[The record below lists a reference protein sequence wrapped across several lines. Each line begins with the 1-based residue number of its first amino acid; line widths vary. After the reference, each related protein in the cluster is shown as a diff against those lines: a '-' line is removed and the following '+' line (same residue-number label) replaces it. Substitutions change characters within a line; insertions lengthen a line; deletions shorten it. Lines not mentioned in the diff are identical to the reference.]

1 MHRRGRNHAKPQHQ
15 WTEYVRR
22 GGARYAATLGHPRT
36 IADDR
41 HQIRLRRR
49 PVPRLHGSRQRRSG
63 AILPDRDQRRR
74 RQEDYHH
81 RRPQRQGRSSLAEG
95 LDRRAGAAMRLLPVR
110 PDHAGSGTAF
120 QEPEADQGRS
130 GGAYGRQSLPLH
142 DLFAHPEG
150 DHARRVRNAYRLQR
164 GNRAEGNM
172 NRHVKITAPGP
183 ADLSRRSFMVGSAAA
198 GLALG
203 YSIVP
208 GMLGADQ
215 ALAATS
221 NFDPSV
227 WYSIAP
233 DGMRTGTRRKADM
246 GEPLASTMAQ
256 IISEELGSSWKD
268 MRVQLASN
276 DPKFNDPVL
285 GAQITGGSW
294 STMMN
299 FDAMS
304 RAGAAGRMAWTEAA
318 AATMGVPAS
327 ELIVRDS
334 VISHPKSKKSMTF
347 ADVVKSGKATKT
359 FTPDE
364 LKAIKLKTPDQYTM
378 IGVSVPQL
386 DIPSKT
392 NGTAKYGIDVML
404 PGMVYGKVVTPPV
417 RYGAIVKAVDDS
429 EAKKVPGFIK
439 AVTLDDK
446 TGTTTGWVVAVAN
459 TYANARKA
467 ADALKVTYDGGPNA
481 KLSSESLFAEAKRL
495 QALDDSGQF
504 FVKDGDT
511 AAAFGT
517 AAKTMEAEYTTNI
530 NIHAPME
537 PMNATAQLQGDIWH
551 IYSGNQFATR
561 SGAIAAGAAGVDPKF
576 VVMHQMW
583 LGGGFGRR
591 LGADLMV
598 PAVQAAKAGGK
609 PVKVIFSREDD
620 MTMDFSRPLTFQ
632 KIKAGLDAD
641 GKLIAM
647 NHDVVSAWPTKRW
660 GIPDF
665 LSPSADK
672 KGGLDAFTVNGAD
685 FFYSVPNHNV
695 RAILN
700 EMAHNATPSGQLRS
714 VAPGWTFWAVESMV
728 DEIAHAVGKDPAQY
742 RIDML
747 DGKGANAGGAQRLR
761 NTLLAAMGL
770 SGYGT
775 RQLPKG
781 EGMGVACVSSQE
793 RATASWTACVAHV
806 AVAPSGEVKVKKLT
820 VATDVG
826 TQVHP
831 DNIRAQVEG
840 AALWGLSLAMYEK
853 ATPKDGGI
861 EQTNFDTYTPLRMSQ
876 VPEVAI
882 TVIANGEKPTGVG
895 EPAVT
900 VVAPAIGNAIFNACG
915 ARVRSLP
922 ITAEAVKGAMKA

>member
-1 MHRRGRNHAKPQHQ
+1 
-15 WTEYVRR
+15 
-22 GGARYAATLGHPRT
+22 
-36 IADDR
+36 
-41 HQIRLRRR
+41 
-49 PVPRLHGSRQRRSG
+49 
-63 AILPDRDQRRR
+63 
-74 RQEDYHH
+74 
-81 RRPQRQGRSSLAEG
+81 
-95 LDRRAGAAMRLLPVR
+95 
-110 PDHAGSGTAF
+110 
-120 QEPEADQGRS
+120 
-130 GGAYGRQSLPLH
+130 
-142 DLFAHPEG
+142 
-150 DHARRVRNAYRLQR
+150 
-164 GNRAEGNM
+164 M
-172 NRHVKITAPGP
+172 NTHMKITKAEP
-183 ADLSRRSFMVGSAAA
+183 ADLSRRSFLVGTAAA

-203 YSIVP
+203 YSAVP
-208 GMLGADQ
+208 GLDS
-215 ALAATS
+215 ALAATAPA

-233 DGMRTGTRRKADM
+233 DGLVTVTCGKADM
-246 GEPLASTMAQ
+246 GQHIASTMAQ
-256 IISEELGSSWKD
+256 IVCEELGANWKD

-304 RAGAAGRMAWTEAA
+304 RAGAAGRIALTEAA
-318 AATMGVPAS
+318 AASMGVPAG
-327 ELIVRDS
+327 ELVVRGG
-334 VISHPKSKKSMTF
+334 VISHPKSKKQMSF

-359 FTPDE
+359 FTADE
-364 LKAIKLKTPDQYTM
+364 LKAISLKTPDQYTM

-404 PGMVYGKVVTPPV
+404 PGMAYGAIVTPPV
-417 RYGAIVKAVDDS
+417 RYGATVKSVDDS
-429 EAKKVPGFIK
+429 AAKKVPGFIK

-459 TYANARKA
+459 TYANAKKA
-467 ADALKVTYDGGPNA
+467 ADVLKIAYDGGPNA
-481 KLSSESLFAEAKRL
+481 KLSSESLFTEAKRL
-495 QALDDSGQF
+495 QGLDDSGQF

-511 AAAFGT
+511 QAAFGT
-517 AAKTMEAEYTTNI
+517 AAKTLEAEYTTNI

-537 PMNATAQLQGDIWH
+537 PMNATAEFKGDILH

-561 SGAIAAGAAGVDPKF
+561 SGAIAAGAAGIDPKF

-591 LGADLMV
+591 LDADMMV
-598 PAVQAAKAGGK
+598 PAVQAAKAVGR
-609 PVKVIFSREDD
+609 PVKVIYSREND
-620 MTMDFSRPLTFQ
+620 MTMDFSRPLTYQ
-632 KIKAGLDAD
+632 KVKAGLDAD
-641 GKLIAM
+641 GRLVAL
-647 NHDVVSAWPTKRW
+647 NHDVVSAWPTARW

-665 LSPSADK
+665 LSPSVDK
-672 KGGLDAFTVNGAD
+672 KGPLDAFTVNGAD
-685 FFYSVPNHNV
+685 FFYTVPNHNV
-695 RAILN
+695 RAIKN
-700 EMAHNATPSGQLRS
+700 EMAHDATPSGQLRS

-728 DEIAHAVGKDPAQY
+728 DEIAHSVGKDPAQY

-761 NTLLAAMGL
+761 NTLLAAMGMA
-770 SGYGT
+770 GYGT
-775 RQLPKG
+775 KQLPKG

-840 AALWGLSLAMYEK
+840 AALWGMSLAMFEK
-853 ATPKDGGI
+853 ATLKDGGI
-861 EQTNFDTYTPLRMSQ
+861 EQRNFDTYTPLRMSQ
-876 VPEVAI
+876 MPEVAVS
-882 TVIANGEKPTGVG
+882 VIANGEKATGVG

-900 VVAPAIGNAIFNACG
+900 VVAPAIGNAVFNAVG

-922 ITAEAVKGAMKA
+922 ITADAVKAAMKA

>member
-1 MHRRGRNHAKPQHQ
+1 M
-15 WTEYVRR
+15 
-22 GGARYAATLGHPRT
+22 
-36 IADDR
+36 
-41 HQIRLRRR
+41 
-49 PVPRLHGSRQRRSG
+49 
-63 AILPDRDQRRR
+63 
-74 RQEDYHH
+74 
-81 RRPQRQGRSSLAEG
+81 
-95 LDRRAGAAMRLLPVR
+95 DRRAGSAMRLLPVR
-110 PDHAGSGTAF
+110 TDHAGSVAAREEF
-120 QEPEADQGRS
+120 QPDQGRS
-130 GGAYGRQSLPLH
+130 SGAHGRQSLPLH
-142 DLFAHPEG
+142 DLFADSEG
-150 DHARRVRNAYRLQR
+150 DHARGFRNAHRLHR
-164 GNRAEGNM
+164 NRAEGNM
-172 NRHVKITAPGP
+172 NTHVKNATGEP
-183 ADLSRRSFMVGSAAA
+183 ADLSRRSFLVGSAAA

-203 YSIVP
+203 YSAVP
-208 GMLGADQ
+208 GLLGNDH
-215 ALAATS
+215 ALAATG

-233 DGMRTGTRRKADM
+233 DGIVTVTCGKADM
-246 GEPLASTMAQ
+246 GQHIASTMAQ

-276 DPKFNDPVL
+276 DPKYNDPVL

-304 RAGAAGRMAWTEAA
+304 RAGAAGRIALTEAA
-318 AATMGVPAS
+318 ATAMSVPAG
-327 ELIVRDS
+327 ELVVRES
-334 VISHPKSKKSMTF
+334 TISHPKSKKSMTF
-347 ADVVKSGKATKT
+347 AEIVKSGKITKT

-364 LKAIKLKTPDQYTM
+364 LKAIALKPADQYTM

-404 PGMVYGKVVTPPV
+404 PGMVYGKLVTPPV
-417 RYGAIVKAVDDS
+417 RYGATVKSVDDS
-429 EAKKVPGFIK
+429 AAKKVPGFIK

-446 TGTTTGWVVAVAN
+446 TATTTGWVVAVAD
-459 TYANARKA
+459 TYANARRA
-467 ADALKVTYDGGPNA
+467 ADVLKIDYDGGPNA
-481 KLSSESLFAEAKRL
+481 KLSSESLLTEAKRL
-495 QALDDSGQF
+495 QGLDDSGLF

-517 AAKTMEAEYTTNI
+517 AAKVMEAEYTTNI

-551 IYSGNQFATR
+551 LYSGNQFATR

-591 LGADLMV
+591 LDADMMV
-598 PAVQAAKAGGK
+598 PAVQAAKAVGK
-609 PVKVIFSREDD
+609 PVKVIYSREND
-620 MTMDFSRPLTFQ
+620 MTMDFSRPLTLQ
-632 KIKAGLDAD
+632 KVKAGVDAD
-641 GKLIAM
+641 GKLIAL

-665 LSPSADK
+665 LTPSVDK
-672 KGGLDAFTVNGAD
+672 KGGLDGFTVNGAD
-685 FFYSVPNHNV
+685 FFYTVPNHNV

-728 DEIAHAVGKDPAQY
+728 DELAHAAGKDPAQF
-742 RIDML
+742 RIEML
-747 DGKGANAGGAQRLR
+747 DGKGANNGGAQRLR
-761 NTLLAAMGL
+761 NALLAAMGL
-770 SGYGT
+770 AGYGT
-775 RQLPKG
+775 RELPKG
-781 EGMGVACVSSQE
+781 EGIGVACVSSQE
-793 RATASWTACVAHV
+793 RATASFTACAAHV

-840 AALWGLSLAMYEK
+840 AALWVLSLALYEK
-853 ATPKDGGI
+853 ATLKDGGI

-882 TVIANGEKPTGVG
+882 SVIANGEKATGVG

-900 VVAPAIGNAIFNACG
+900 VIAPALANAIFNASG
-915 ARVRSLP
+915 ARIRSLP
-922 ITAEAVKGAMKA
+922 ITAEAVKAAMTKA

>member
-1 MHRRGRNHAKPQHQ
+1 
-15 WTEYVRR
+15 
-22 GGARYAATLGHPRT
+22 
-36 IADDR
+36 
-41 HQIRLRRR
+41 
-49 PVPRLHGSRQRRSG
+49 
-63 AILPDRDQRRR
+63 
-74 RQEDYHH
+74 
-81 RRPQRQGRSSLAEG
+81 
-95 LDRRAGAAMRLLPVR
+95 
-110 PDHAGSGTAF
+110 
-120 QEPEADQGRS
+120 
-130 GGAYGRQSLPLH
+130 
-142 DLFAHPEG
+142 
-150 DHARRVRNAYRLQR
+150 
-164 GNRAEGNM
+164 M
-172 NRHVKITAPGP
+172 NTHVKITQSEP
-183 ADLSRRSFMVGSAAA
+183 ADLSRRSFLVGSAAA

-203 YSIVP
+203 YSSVP
-208 GMLGADQ
+208 GLLGADQ
-215 ALAATS
+215 AFAATG

-233 DGMRTGTRRKADM
+233 DGIVTVTCGKADM
-246 GEPLASTMAQ
+246 GQHIASTMAQ
-256 IISEELGSSWKD
+256 IIAEELGSNWKD
-268 MRVQLASN
+268 MRIQLASN

-299 FDAMS
+299 YDAMS
-304 RAGAAGRMAWTEAA
+304 RAGAAGRMALTEAA
-318 AATMGVPAS
+318 AASMGVPAG

-347 ADVVKSGKATKT
+347 AEVVKSGKATKT
-359 FTPDE
+359 FTPDD

-404 PGMVYGKVVTPPV
+404 PGMVYGKVVMPPV
-417 RYGAIVKAVDDS
+417 RYGATVKSVDDS
-429 EAKKVPGFIK
+429 AAMKVPGFVK

-446 TGTTTGWVVAVAN
+446 TSTTTGWVVVIAN
-459 TYANARKA
+459 TYASAKKA
-467 ADALKVTYDGGPNA
+467 AEVLKVTYDGGPNA
-481 KLSSESLFAEAKRL
+481 KLSSESLLTEAKRL
-495 QALDDSGQF
+495 QGLDGSGLF
-504 FVKDGDT
+504 FVKNGD
-511 AAAFGT
+511 AAAALGS
-517 AAKTMEAEYTTNI
+517 AAKVIEAEYTTNI

-537 PMNATAQLQGDIWH
+537 PMNATAQQQGDIWH

-576 VVMHQMW
+576 VVMHQMF

-591 LGADLMV
+591 LDADMMV
-598 PAVQAAKAGGK
+598 PAVQAAKAVGK
-609 PVKVIFSREDD
+609 PVKVIYSREDD

-632 KIKAGLDAD
+632 KIKAGVDGD
-641 GKLIAM
+641 GKLVAV

-665 LSPSADK
+665 LSPSVDK
-672 KGGLDAFTVNGAD
+672 KEERLDAFTVNGAD

-700 EMAHNATPSGQLRS
+700 EMAQNATPSGQLRS
-714 VAPGWTFWAVESMV
+714 VAPGWTFWAVESMI
-728 DEIAHAVGKDPAQY
+728 DEIAHAAGKDPAQY
-742 RIDML
+742 RISML
-747 DGKGANAGGAQRLR
+747 DGAGANAGGAQRLR

-770 SGYGT
+770 AGYGT
-775 RQLPKG
+775 IQLPKG

-840 AALWGLSLAMYEK
+840 AALWGVSLALYEK
-853 ATPKDGGI
+853 ATLKNGGI

-876 VPEVAI
+876 LPEVAI
-882 TVIANGEKPTGVG
+882 SVIANGEKATGVG

-900 VVAPAIGNAIFNACG
+900 VVAPALANAIFNACG

-922 ITAEAVKGAMKA
+922 ITAEAVKANMKA

>member
-1 MHRRGRNHAKPQHQ
+1 
-15 WTEYVRR
+15 
-22 GGARYAATLGHPRT
+22 
-36 IADDR
+36 
-41 HQIRLRRR
+41 
-49 PVPRLHGSRQRRSG
+49 
-63 AILPDRDQRRR
+63 
-74 RQEDYHH
+74 
-81 RRPQRQGRSSLAEG
+81 
-95 LDRRAGAAMRLLPVR
+95 
-110 PDHAGSGTAF
+110 
-120 QEPEADQGRS
+120 
-130 GGAYGRQSLPLH
+130 
-142 DLFAHPEG
+142 
-150 DHARRVRNAYRLQR
+150 
-164 GNRAEGNM
+164 M
-172 NRHVKITAPGP
+172 NTHVKITNDINSREP
-183 ADLSRRSFMVGSAAA
+183 ADFSRRSFLVGTAAT

-203 YSIVP
+203 YSGVP

-215 ALAATS
+215 AFAAPS
-221 NFDPSV
+221 HFDPSV

-233 DGMRTGTRRKADM
+233 DGIVTVTCGKADM
-246 GEPLASTMAQ
+246 GQHIASTMAQ
-256 IISEELGSSWKD
+256 IICEELGANWKD

-304 RAGAAGRMAWTEAA
+304 RAGAAGRMALADAA
-318 AATMGVPAS
+318 AAAMGVPAS
-327 ELIVRDS
+327 DLVIRDS
-334 VISHPKSKKSMTF
+334 VISHPKSKKSVTF
-347 ADVVKSGKATKT
+347 ADIVKSGKITKT

-364 LKAIKLKTPDQYTM
+364 LKAIQLKTPDQYTM

-392 NGTAKYGIDVML
+392 NGSAKYGIDVML
-404 PGMVYGKVVTPPV
+404 PGMVYGAVVTPPV
-417 RYGAIVKAVDDS
+417 RYGATVKSVDDS
-429 EAKKVPGFIK
+429 AAKKVPGFIK
-439 AVTLDDK
+439 AVVLDDK
-446 TGTTTGWVVAVAN
+446 TATTTGWVVAVAN
-459 TYANARKA
+459 TYTNARKA
-467 ADALKVTYDGGPNA
+467 AEALKVSYDGGPNA
-481 KLSSESLFAEAKRL
+481 KLSSQSLLDEAKRL
-495 QALDDSGQF
+495 QSLDDSGLF

-511 AAAFGT
+511 ATAFGT
-517 AAKTMEAEYTTNI
+517 AAKVMEAEYTTNI
-530 NIHAPME
+530 NIHAPLE

-551 IYSGNQFATR
+551 VYSGNQFATR

-591 LGADLMV
+591 LDADMMV
-598 PAVQAAKAGGK
+598 PAVQAAKAVGK
-609 PVKVIFSREDD
+609 PVKVIYSREND

-632 KIKAGLDAD
+632 KIKAGLDGD

-665 LSPSADK
+665 LTPSVDK
-672 KGGLDAFTVNGAD
+672 KGGLDGFTVNGAD
-685 FFYSVPNHNV
+685 FFYTVPNHNV

-728 DEIAHAVGKDPAQY
+728 DELAHAVGKDPAQY

-761 NTLLAAMGL
+761 NTLLAAMGM

-775 RQLPKG
+775 KQLPKG

-840 AALWGLSLAMYEK
+840 AALWGLSLALYEK
-853 ATPKDGGI
+853 ATLKDGGI

-882 TVIANGEKPTGVG
+882 SVIANGEKATGVG

-900 VVAPAIGNAIFNACG
+900 VIAPAIGNAIFNACG
-915 ARVRSLP
+915 ARIRSLP